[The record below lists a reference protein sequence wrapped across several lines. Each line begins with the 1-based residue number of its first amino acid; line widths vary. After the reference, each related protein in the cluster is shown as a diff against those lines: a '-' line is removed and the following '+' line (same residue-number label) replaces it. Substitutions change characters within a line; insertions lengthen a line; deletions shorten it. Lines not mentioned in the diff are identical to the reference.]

1 MRRILVGDPFHQL
14 AGLLHY
20 RHIRGK
26 IRIQHIVG
34 AKPAEECDHFP
45 LHKAAVR
52 HAEFLAQGNAHGR
65 RGAENDNLA
74 GIPDRRPD

>member
-1 MRRILVGDPFHQL
+1 MNCGSGCAGSLWVIRSTSSL
-14 AGLLHY
+14 ASST
-20 RHIRGK
+20 IV
-26 IRIQHIVG
+26 ISVVG